1 MVSLCITI
9 HCAGFKAPQLQSM
22 KILLLGI
29 GNTLLTDEG
38 VGIHVLRALAA
49 GTPLPAQVEL
59 LDGGTLSF
67 TLAGPIQDADALI
80 VVDAAR
86 IGQSPGGW
94 QLLRGE
100 QMDEFL
106 LGNRKSSVHEV
117 GLTDLRAIA
126 ILSGHWPRQR
136 AMLAIEPKLIDWG
149 EQLTP
154 EVAVVVPAV
163 AQAMRELV
171 QEWLHET

>member
-1 MVSLCITI
+1 
-9 HCAGFKAPQLQSM
+9 M
-22 KILLLGI
+22 KVLLLGI

-38 VGIHVLRALAA
+38 VGIHVLQALAA
-49 GTPLPAQVEL
+49 GAPLPAQVEL

-86 IGQSPGGW
+86 IGKAAGGW
-94 QLLRGE
+94 QLLQGE
-100 QMDEFL
+100 EMDTFL
-106 LGNRKSSVHEV
+106 LSNRKSSVHEV

-126 ILSGHWPRQR
+126 ILSGHWPKQR
-136 AMLAIEPKLIDWG
+136 AMFAVEPQTIDWG
-149 EQLTP
+149 EQP
-154 EVAVVVPAV
+154 SPDVAAAVPQV
-163 AQAMRELV
+163 AQAIRDLV

>member
-1 MVSLCITI
+1 
-9 HCAGFKAPQLQSM
+9 M

-38 VGIHVLRALAA
+38 VGVHVLQTLAA
-49 GTPLPAQVEL
+49 GPPLPAQVEL

-86 IGQSPGGW
+86 IGQPPGAW
-94 QLLRGE
+94 QLLQGE
-100 QMDEFL
+100 QMDAFL

-126 ILSGHWPRQR
+126 ILSGHWPKQR
-136 AMLAIEPKLIDWG
+136 AMLAIEPKYIDWG

-154 EVAVVVPAV
+154 EVAAAVPAV
-163 AQAMRELV
+163 AQAIRELV